1 MTLLD
6 ISQIVFVCIV
16 IFMGLGL
23 IIKTAFYDE
32 RDR

>member
-6 ISQIVFVCIV
+6 ILQIVFVCIV
-16 IFMGLGL
+16 VFAGLGL
-23 IIKTAFYDE
+23 IIKTAFYDK

>member
-16 IFMGLGL
+16 VFLGLGL
-23 IIKTAFYDE
+23 IIKTAFYDKH
-32 RDR
+32 DR

>member
-6 ISQIVFVCIV
+6 ISQIVFVCV
-16 IFMGLGL
+16 VVFLGLGL
-23 IIKTAFYDE
+23 IIKTAFYDK

>member
-16 IFMGLGL
+16 VFIGLGL

-32 RDR
+32 QNR

>member
-16 IFMGLGL
+16 VFIGLGL
-23 IIKTAFYDE
+23 IIKAAFYDK
-32 RDR
+32 RD

>member
-16 IFMGLGL
+16 VFIGLGL
-23 IIKTAFYDE
+23 IIKMAFYDE

>member
-6 ISQIVFVCIV
+6 ISQIVFVCV
-16 IFMGLGL
+16 VAFAGLGL

-32 RDR
+32 RKR

>member
-6 ISQIVFVCIV
+6 ISQIGVVCIV
-16 IFMGLGL
+16 VFMGLGL

>member
-16 IFMGLGL
+16 VFIGLGL
-23 IIKTAFYDE
+23 IIKTAFYDKSN
-32 RDR
+32 R

>member
-6 ISQIVFVCIV
+6 ISQIVFVCAV
-16 IFMGLGL
+16 VFAGLGL

-32 RDR
+32 QNR

>member
-6 ISQIVFVCIV
+6 ISQIVFVCTVVFI
-16 IFMGLGL
+16 GLGL
-23 IIKTAFYDE
+23 IIKTAFYDK

>member
-16 IFMGLGL
+16 VFSGLGL

>member
-6 ISQIVFVCIV
+6 ISQIVFVCV
-16 IFMGLGL
+16 VVFAGLGR

-32 RDR
+32 RNR